1 MVLPQHLKDFFMTH
15 SLGLLVPYPPRL
27 AKLLVLVACSLML
40 CPLCFAQQSGAPNA
54 AATAAEATGGVTATA
69 PTKILAI
76 GRLTTNASG
85 AALKP
90 ILPSE
95 VRETVRLYLAGKIEQ
110 WYFKPDD
117 SAVVFILNLTD
128 IKEAHDLLA
137 QLPLGRAGFMEFELI
152 RLAPLQ
158 PLGMLLSKQTR

>member
-1 MVLPQHLKDFFMTH
+1 MTH
-15 SLGLLVPYPPRL
+15 SLRFLAPCPPRFVRFL
-27 AKLLVLVACSLML
+27 ALTACSFTL
-40 CPLCFAQQSGAPNA
+40 CTPCFAQQKGAPSA
-54 AATAAEATGGVTATA
+54 AATATEATGGVSATA

-76 GRLTTNASG
+76 GRLTAIAGG

-137 QLPLGRAGFMEFELI
+137 QLPLGRAGLMEFELI

-158 PLGMLLSKQTR
+158 PLGMLLSKPTR